1 LKASYDN
8 HENTVENNIKLLKKK
23 KKNHDGQILSKED
36 YKKKKRLETYG
47 L

>member
-1 LKASYDN
+1 MSARDDQTEKA
-8 HENTVENNIKLLKKK
+8 NTKILNKKK
-23 KKNHDGQILSKED
+23 KTDEPILSKED